1 MTHVEKLFLY
11 LNLIPLNSEVYL
23 CNFKGSQCAIKQIKI
38 RHDSIAL
45 IAAELAILES
55 IDHPRIVKLIERFC
69 AGSKLNLIFE
79 YVPGG
84 TLRNILIERQR
95 KNSFFPE
102 NELLKLFKDITDGV
116 EVLHDLN
123 VIHRDL
129 KPDNILVDGDNR
141 LKICDF
147 GTSKILP
154 KHESSV
160 VKHMDIGTW
169 SYMAPEIVKQKPYD
183 KKSDVWSLGV
193 ILLEMAILKHP
204 YGSVSSLGI
213 KLDLQ

>member
-1 MTHVEKLFLY
+1 M
-11 LNLIPLNSEVYL
+11 YL
-23 CNFKGSQCAIKQIKI
+23 CNFKGSQCALKQIKV
-38 RHDSIAL
+38 RHDAIALTL

-55 IDHPRIVKLIERFC
+55 IDHPRIVKLIDRFC
-69 AGSKLNLIFE
+69 AGSNLNLIFE

-84 TLRNILIERQR
+84 TLRDILTERQR
-95 KNSFFPE
+95 KSSFFLE
-102 NELLKLFKDITDGV
+102 NELFKFFKDITDGV

-160 VKHMDIGTW
+160 LKHTEMGTW

-193 ILLEMAILKHP
+193 IMLEMAILKHP
-204 YGSVSSLGI
+204 YGSVSSSCI
-213 KLDLQ
+213 KLD